1 MKYIFV
7 SGFLLYSES
16 QISNAASTLFG
27 RGISINPRSEGAIRS
42 SRHLMLLHTY
52 KRKHGLSRF
61 SNLKFAK
68 LDMFPGKSPLLM
80 GIMGNVSITPE
91 NSLGIPS
98 SDFVHVKYFFIM
110 PG

>member
-16 QISNAASTLFG
+16 QISNSASTLFG
-27 RGISINPRSEGAIRS
+27 RGISINPRSEGVIRS

-61 SNLKFAK
+61 SDLKFTK
-68 LDMFPGKSPLLM
+68 LDAFPGKSPLM
-80 GIMGNVSITPE
+80 GIMGNVSINPD
-91 NSLGIPS
+91 NSPGIPIIV
-98 SDFVHVKYFFIM
+98 FVHVKYFFIT